1 MDHRDHD
8 LNKVSEINNG
18 NTNYIISN
26 FKESISLNN
35 TSSVQPYW
43 SHYSR
48 FIRRRRNRRERELR
62 KEDALYSFIRRLP
75 AQVTNDP
82 FVNDIFNGSSF

>member
-1 MDHRDHD
+1 MDHH

-35 TSSVQPYW
+35 TSSVQPYE
-43 SHYSR
+43 SHYSP
-48 FIRRRRNRRERELR
+48 FIRGRRNRRELLR